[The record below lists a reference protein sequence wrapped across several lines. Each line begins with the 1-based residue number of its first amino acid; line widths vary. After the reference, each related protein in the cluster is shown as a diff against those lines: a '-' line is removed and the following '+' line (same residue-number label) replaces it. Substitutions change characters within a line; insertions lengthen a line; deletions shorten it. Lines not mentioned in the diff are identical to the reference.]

1 MTEREP
7 LKAVNEKAATAMTP
21 SRKRPAGKSKIM
33 SSIKKKGGKL
43 RKVLTP
49 PRENRVGCTKT
60 PMRKKGQILTFSPR
74 FENASLFERLKTSEF
89 QPSEYQ
95 IEPPSFDST
104 IASCKIC
111 NIMDSYVDE
120 LGVDFDFADL
130 MPFGGSPKQDIHM
143 LLMGEPAAMIQKE
156 KPKDSEFGP
165 ILEKLK
171 DVASDIVVE
180 GFYRDHASSKE
191 IGRVEICIFSSESLR
206 QIIVVYRGS
215 SLLQD
220 HPKIG
225 AQKVKK
231 DEEKKKDGKD
241 GSYESD
247 VNDMVMK
254 AYEETNLEES
264 VFTLL
269 NRLTGFKPFFDVAF
283 TGHSFGAC
291 LGSIA
296 AYKYAK
302 SKPASRI
309 RATLFGCPKIGGQK
323 LRNEIHSLPNL
334 NILRVE
340 RSTDPFV
347 SFPEGHENDYI
358 HVGHSMQL
366 EHTVTSLTRKDDA
379 RPIAIKLYKFD
390 KNRPASNFF
399 NTGVNMALNFSKIKI
414 GNEVRSYLKDLQKV
428 SNLNLGWPQSFEV
441 IEASAQKENFVEHK
455 LPVGYLA

>member
-1 MTEREP
+1 MAGREP
-7 LKAVNEKAATAMTP
+7 LKAVNEKATITMTP
-21 SRKRPAGKSKIM
+21 SRKRPAGKKIM

-60 PMRKKGQILTFSPR
+60 PMRKKGQIALTFSPK
-74 FENASLFERLKTSEF
+74 FENASLFELKTCEF
-89 QPSEYQ
+89 SPSEYQ

-104 IASCKIC
+104 IANCKIC

-130 MPFGGSPKQDIHM
+130 MPFGGSPKQQDIHM

-156 KPKDSEFGP
+156 KPKDSKFGP

-225 AQKVKK
+225 TQKFKK
-231 DEEKKKDGKD
+231 DEEKNEKDEE
-241 GSYESD
+241 SYESD

-264 VFTLL
+264 VFALL

-291 LGSIA
+291 LSSIA

-302 SKPASRI
+302 SKPASRV

-334 NILRVE
+334 NMIRVE

-366 EHTVTSLTRKDDA
+366 EHTVTSLTRKDEA

-441 IEASAQKENFVEHK
+441 IEASVQKENFVEHK